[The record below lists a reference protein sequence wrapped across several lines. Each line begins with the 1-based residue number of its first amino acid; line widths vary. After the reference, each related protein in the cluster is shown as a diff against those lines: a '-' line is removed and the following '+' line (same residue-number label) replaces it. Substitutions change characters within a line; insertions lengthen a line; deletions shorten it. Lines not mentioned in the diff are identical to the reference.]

1 MSRLIVSTIALALA
15 APCLSLA
22 ASTLPAVAPTPAA
35 AAASAVTTQL
45 PRNVRPT
52 AYAVDVTPHADKLAF
67 QGKVV
72 IDIQVL
78 ESTRVIVLNAVDMKF
93 ARVELRDAAGKVLRA
108 APQVV
113 LDDQAQTASF
123 SFDKDIAPGAYK
135 LALDYSGKI
144 GTQANGLF
152 AIDYQTPAGKKRALF
167 TQFENSD
174 ARKFIPSW
182 DEPAFRTPFSLSA
195 TVPTNQ
201 MAVSNLPIINRKDLG
216 NGLTHVQ
223 FGVSPKMSTYLLF
236 FGVGEFERDTRFNGK
251 TELGV
256 VAQRGSIEKARY
268 ALESA
273 DAILTEYNDYFGVPF
288 PLPKLD
294 NIASPGSSQF
304 FGAMENW
311 GAIFTFENILL
322 LDPSISTIGDRK
334 RIFEVAAHEMAHQW
348 FGDLVTMQW
357 WDDLWLNEGFASWM
371 EGRTT
376 ARLHPE
382 WNTVLD
388 RVGVREAAMA
398 QDAVATTHPVVQHVE
413 TVEQASQAFDSI
425 TYSKGEAVIGMLEDY
440 VGADTWREGVRRYIK
455 AHAYSNTTTDDLWR
469 EVEAAAGKPITTIAH
484 QFTLQ
489 PGVPMIRVDAA
500 RCVGGRTQLALSQGE
515 FSKDHPDK
523 APLAWDVPVIA
534 ASVGGTP
541 ARTLVHGG
549 KGTLEVP
556 GCGPVVVNAGQS
568 GYYRTLYAPEQL
580 AALRKDFAKVATMD
594 QLGVLNDNWAFG
606 MAGQQ
611 SPAVILDFIAA
622 TPTGAAPEVWSGIA
636 TGLGELDDMFKEDPA
651 AQARLRKFASA
662 RLTPVF
668 APLGWEAKPG
678 ESSSTTLLRTRLI
691 GALSGMGD
699 AQVVAEARR
708 RFAAR
713 DKDPTALPVALR
725 RTVLGIVARNADAAT
740 WDQLHRMAQ
749 SEKTAQIRD
758 EYYGLLARTQDQVLA
773 KRALELSLTD
783 EPGET
788 NSASMLGGV
797 ADEHPDMAFDFAMK
811 HLDQIDPRVDTT
823 SRSRFYPRLAGDSH
837 DPAMI
842 GKLRAYADAHVAAG
856 SRRATDSA
864 IANIEYAIMIRRERL
879 PQIDAWLKKNG

>member
-1 MSRLIVSTIALALA
+1 MPRLLVSAIVLALA

-22 ASTLPAVAPTPAA
+22 ATPSPTARSTPAA
-35 AAASAVTTQL
+35 ATAGVTTQL

-52 AYAVDVTPHADKLAF
+52 AYAVDITPHADKMAF
-67 QGKVV
+67 DGKIV

-78 ESTRVIVLNAVDMKF
+78 ASTRVIVLNAVDMTFGK
-93 ARVELRDAAGKVLRA
+93 VELRGAAGKLVRA

-113 LDDQAQTASF
+113 LDDAAQTASF
-123 SFDKDIAPGAYK
+123 SFGKDIAPGAYK

-152 AIDYQTPAGKKRALF
+152 AIDYPTAGGKKRALF

-182 DEPAFRTPFSLSA
+182 DEPAFRTPFALSA
-195 TVPTNQ
+195 TVPSNQ
-201 MAVSNLPIINRKDLG
+201 MAVSNLPIIKRQDLG
-216 NGLTHVQ
+216 NGLARVQ

-236 FGVGEFERDTRFNGK
+236 FALGEFERDTRFNGK

-268 ALESA
+268 ALDSA
-273 DAILTEYNDYFGVPF
+273 DKILSEYNDYFGVTF

-294 NIASPGSSQF
+294 NIASPGRSQF

-322 LDPSISTIGDRK
+322 FDPSISTIADRK

-348 FGDLVTMQW
+348 FGNLVTMQW

-382 WNTVLD
+382 WNTGLD
-388 RVGVREAAMA
+388 QVGVHEAAMD

-425 TYSKGEAVIGMLEDY
+425 TYSKGESVIGMLENY
-440 VGADTWREGVRRYIK
+440 VGADTWREGVRRYIR
-455 AHAYSNTTTDDLWR
+455 AHAYSNTVTDDLWR
-469 EVEAAAGKPITTIAH
+469 EVEAAAGKPIINIAH

-500 RCVGGRTQLALSQGE
+500 RCVDGQTELHLSQGE

-534 ASVGGTP
+534 ASVGGAP
-541 ARTLVHGG
+541 ARTLVQGG
-549 KGTLEVP
+549 KGTLQVP
-556 GCGPVVVNAGQS
+556 GCGAVVVNAGQS
-568 GYYRTLYAPEQL
+568 GYYRTLYAPAQL
-580 AALRKDFAKVATMD
+580 DGLRKDFAKVATID
-594 QLGVLNDNWAFG
+594 QLGLLNDNWALG

-611 SPAVILDFIAA
+611 SPTVFLDFIAA
-622 TPTGAAPEVWSGIA
+622 TPLAAAPEVWSGIA
-636 TGLGELDDMFKEDPA
+636 GRLDDLDDMFKGDPA
-651 AQARLRKFASA
+651 AQARLRKFAAA

-668 APLGWEAKPG
+668 APLGWEAKPD
-678 ESSSTTLLRTRLI
+678 ESSSTALLRTRLI
-691 GALSGMGD
+691 STLSDMGD

-713 DKDPTALPVALR
+713 DSDPTAMPAALR
-725 RTVLGIVARNADAAT
+725 RSVLGIVARNADAAT
-740 WDQLHRMAQ
+740 WDELHAMAQ

-758 EYYGLLARTQDQVLA
+758 EYYGLLARARDESLA
-773 KRALELSLTD
+773 RRALELSLTD

-788 NSASMLGGV
+788 NSAGILGGV
-797 ADEHPDMAFDFAMK
+797 ADDHPDLAFDFAMA
-811 HLDQIDPRVDTT
+811 HLAQIDPRVDTT
-823 SRSRFYPRLAGDSH
+823 SRSRFYPRLAGGSH
-837 DPAMI
+837 DPAMV
-842 GKLRAYADAHVAAG
+842 GKLRSYADAHVAAS
-856 SRRATDSA
+856 SRRATDST
-864 IANIEYAIMIRRERL
+864 IANIEDAIKIRRERL
-879 PQIDAWLKKNG
+879 PLIDAWLKTHG